1 MITAPCERCGKS
13 APENAYRC
21 LVQRLHSRSQLLF
34 LDNAHLAEPSQ
45 TTGLPPL
52 LVLHHILVRSPIAL
66 PHSLHGWAEAEYVRW
81 VNEHS
86 EEEAWTLVESDL
98 THWEKIAEAEGKDS
112 PEATEYVQLA
122 RAVLAI
128 AMKKR

>member
-1 MITAPCERCGKS
+1 M
-13 APENAYRC
+13 
-21 LVQRLHSRSQLLF
+21 
-34 LDNAHLAEPSQ
+34 
-45 TTGLPPL
+45 

-98 THWEKIAEAEGKDS
+98 THWEKIAEADGKDS
-112 PEATEYVQLA
+112 PEANEYVRLA
-122 RAVLAI
+122 RSVLAN

>member
-1 MITAPCERCGKS
+1 M
-13 APENAYRC
+13 
-21 LVQRLHSRSQLLF
+21 
-34 LDNAHLAEPSQ
+34 
-45 TTGLPPL
+45 
-52 LVLHHILVRSPIAL
+52 
-66 PHSLHGWAEAEYVRW
+66 RW

-112 PEATEYVQLA
+112 LEANEYVRLA
-122 RAVLAI
+122 RAVLAN